1 MGADLI
7 GEVLGKFN
15 REKLEDVA
23 FYNIFKD
30 ILSNNKILASGKS
43 SIFFIFAENYLFFNT
58 EIFDYF

>member
-1 MGADLI
+1 MGADSI
-7 GEVLGKFN
+7 GEILEKFN

-30 ILSNNKILASGKS
+30 ILSNNKVLASGKIS
-43 SIFFIFAENYLFFNT
+43 NFFISAINHLFFDT

>member
-1 MGADLI
+1 MGADSI
-7 GEVLGKFN
+7 GEILGKFN

-30 ILSNNKILASGKS
+30 ILSNNKVLASGK
-43 SIFFIFAENYLFFNT
+43 IPKFFISADNHLFVNT

>member
-1 MGADLI
+1 MGADSI
-7 GEVLGKFN
+7 GEILEKFN

-30 ILSNNKILASGKS
+30 ILSNNKVLASGKIS
-43 SIFFIFAENYLFFNT
+43 NFFISAMNDLFFDT

>member
-1 MGADLI
+1 MGADSI

-30 ILSNNKILASGKS
+30 ILSNNKILASGKI
-43 SIFFIFAENYLFFNT
+43 SIFIIFAENYLFF
-58 EIFDYF
+58 